1 MKISIKG
8 DHFTDSVSTSQ
19 WNGTMEPPLLC
30 LAGQRSHTRINFGSG
45 VYETRIAWLSE
56 S

>member
-1 MKISIKG
+1 MV
-8 DHFTDSVSTSQ
+8 HA

-30 LAGQRSHTRINFGSG
+30 LAGQRSHTGIYTNFVNG
-45 VYETRIAWLSE
+45 VYEIGLHHELSE